1 MKHRNIRA
9 KNVMIFNENRRR
21 GVEHSIGTLSASL
34 SILFGIV
41 MLIIGYT
48 RAEKC
53 KMYVIDSLTF
63 NSPEVPGNLIKWYRY
78 TGTLFLIFGLWAN
91 LTLGACPD
99 HIRNCCGCI
108 GATISAILDSLF
120 GKMVLFALYLIIF
133 LCNLLG
139 YFWLY
144 MADLGRTTDNSEQ
157 QGSINYC
164 SAEIWN
170 TAYAVIYTFWI
181 MSCICTLVISGQIFR
196 FFRTQESRM
205 KPVVLGQKKEVK
217 PIEKGNKQR
226 RNKRQRK

>member
-9 KNVMIFNENRRR
+9 KNVVIFNENRRR
-21 GVEHSIGTLSASL
+21 GVERTIGTLSAGL
-34 SILFGIV
+34 AILFGII

-63 NSPEVPGNLIKWYRY
+63 NNIAIPGNLIKWYRY

-99 HIRNCCGCI
+99 HVRHCCGCI
-108 GATISAILDSLF
+108 GTTISALLDSLF
-120 GKMVLFALYLIIF
+120 GKMVLFAIYLIIF

-139 YFWLY
+139 YFWLH
-144 MADLGRTTDNSEQ
+144 MADMGRTADNSEQ

-164 SAEIWN
+164 STEIWI
-170 TAYAVIYTFWI
+170 TAHAVIYSFWI
-181 MSCICTLVISGQIFR
+181 MSGICTLVISGQIFR

-205 KPVVLGQKKEVK
+205 KPVVLGQKKKEKENAK
-217 PIEKGNKQR
+217 P
-226 RNKRQRK
+226 RKTKAMK